1 MSKASHKCTQKSR
14 TIRSSNH
21 RIRVCVVCQDLFT
34 TALDSCL
41 PCLACVYATYLY
53 HVPLDEFCMQSLAQS
68 SRAALDDY
76 ACGLESF
83 DLGFGT
89 ALAAG
94 NDGTCI
100 KTLVHGQFRYE

>member
-1 MSKASHKCTQKSR
+1 
-14 TIRSSNH
+14 
-21 RIRVCVVCQDLFT
+21 
-34 TALDSCL
+34 
-41 PCLACVYATYLY
+41 
-53 HVPLDEFCMQSLAQS
+53 MQSLAQS